1 MKREDLTPA
10 VLERLKRY
18 PEPYARHYGVVPLP
32 PPDSFI
38 PQGETGRRNYQA
50 VEAIARLDGLAA
62 ERHDPYIISR
72 VLTRQEAISSSAIEG
87 IRTTLDDLL
96 LAEEAPAEETQGAV
110 AQVCDYAG
118 ALDTFLPRVQTK
130 GSDVFTIDF
139 VQDLHR
145 AVLRRAPGYRD
156 TPGSLRNT
164 VVWIGSS
171 RDITYSTY
179 NPTPPEDVA
188 PCLAETLFYM
198 RSSGSQVADQPLVV
212 RMAIAHAHLE
222 AVHPFRDGNGRLG
235 RLLLPLMMA
244 AEGHVPLYLSAYV
257 EAHKPDYYEA
267 LKAAQQRLD
276 WSAMVHF
283 MADAV
288 INTANEL
295 MATRNALLELEAKW
309 RRRRKFRAGSA
320 AAAALQLLP
329 HFPILTANH
338 LARLLG
344 ISFPAASK
352 GIEQLIEASVLV
364 ERTGYRRNRIFAAP
378 EALQIVNRPFD
389 KAPLLPPY

>member
-10 VLERLKRY
+10 VQERLKRY

-32 PPDSFI
+32 PPEGFI
-38 PQGETGRRNYQA
+38 PQGETGRRHYQA

-87 IRTTLDDLL
+87 IRSTLDDLL
-96 LAEEAPAEETQGAV
+96 LADETSDKETRGAV
-110 AQVCDYAG
+110 AEVCDYTG
-118 ALDTFLPRVQTK
+118 ALDTILPRVQTK
-130 GSDVFTIDF
+130 GPDVFTIDL

-156 TPGSLRNT
+156 TPGSLRDT
-164 VVWIGSS
+164 VVWIGLG

-188 PCLAETLFYM
+188 PCLEETLSYM
-198 RSSGSQVADQPLVV
+198 RSSGSQVADQPLLV
-212 RMAIAHAHLE
+212 RMAIAHAHFE
-222 AVHPFRDGNGRLG
+222 AVHPFRDGNGRVG

-244 AEGHVPLYLSAYV
+244 AEGHVPLYLSEYI
-257 EAHKPDYYEA
+257 EAHKQDYYGA
-267 LKAAQQRLD
+267 LKATQQSLD
-276 WSAMVHF
+276 WSAMVRF
-283 MADAV
+283 IADAV
-288 INTANEL
+288 IGTANEL
-295 MATRNALLELEAKW
+295 MVTRKALLELEATW
-309 RRRRKFRAGSA
+309 RRRRQFRAGSA
-320 AAAALQLLP
+320 AAGALQLLP
-329 HFPILTANH
+329 HFPLLTVNR

-352 GIEQLIEASVLV
+352 GIEQLIDAKILL
-364 ERTGYRRNRIFAAP
+364 ERTGYQRNRIFAAP
-378 EALQIVNRPFD
+378 EALLIVNRPFGE
-389 KAPLLPPY
+389 APLVSDG